1 MKDFVTDRFGFP
13 LPEGHR
19 FPVAVQAG
27 YAHGHGPANAAA
39 LVEDISREGLAMTV
53 STEHPVGERLRVVLL
68 LDDGPMEVRGS
79 VVRSRAGHDPGSWS
93 VGVAFDHHDPAVAD
107 AIIEWCFRHP
117 FGPER
122 PVRVAELGPEPGLSR
137 EAAPAQQPEP
147 SRA

>member
-1 MKDFVTDRFGFP
+1 MC
-13 LPEGHR
+13 
-19 FPVAVQAG
+19 
-27 YAHGHGPANAAA
+27 
-39 LVEDISREGLAMTV
+39 
-53 STEHPVGERLRVVLL
+53 ERLRVVLL

-93 VGVAFDHHDPAVAD
+93 VGVAFDNLEPAVAD

-122 PVRVAELGPEPGLSR
+122 PVRVSELEGEPR
-137 EAAPAQQPEP
+137 PVVAPAPAREPQP